1 MVNYILLEG
10 IEMYVFLFLF
20 IALTIMSLIGFWVGI
35 KKDDETDKLK
45 DLLYEER
52 EKNIVLNRENMR
64 LKLKY
69 GELKVGEKVDV

>member
-10 IEMYVFLFLF
+10 IEMYVFIFLF
-20 IALTIMSLIGFWVGI
+20 ITLAIMSLIGFWVGV
-35 KKDDETDKLK
+35 KKDDDADKLK
-45 DLLYEER
+45 DLLHEER